1 MAVVTC
7 SHCCRGDYWARK
19 AAGRIG
25 KWQDDLS
32 GLETGRKSGDY
43 GRTTALTRTGNSAA
57 LHCQPVMRS
66 VCIKGENGEHMDP
79 DKMMDGL
86 SKELNSALKAMA
98 KAKDVN
104 EKEVYSR
111 IVKNL
116 CESLGVFFNLVSEM
130 ISFDSD
136 DDLEK
141 EDIPF

>member
-1 MAVVTC
+1 
-7 SHCCRGDYWARK
+7 
-19 AAGRIG
+19 
-25 KWQDDLS
+25 
-32 GLETGRKSGDY
+32 
-43 GRTTALTRTGNSAA
+43 
-57 LHCQPVMRS
+57 
-66 VCIKGENGEHMDP
+66 MDP
-79 DKMMDGL
+79 DKIMDSL

-116 CESLGVFFNLVSEM
+116 CESLGVFFDLASEM
-130 ISFDSD
+130 MSSDSD